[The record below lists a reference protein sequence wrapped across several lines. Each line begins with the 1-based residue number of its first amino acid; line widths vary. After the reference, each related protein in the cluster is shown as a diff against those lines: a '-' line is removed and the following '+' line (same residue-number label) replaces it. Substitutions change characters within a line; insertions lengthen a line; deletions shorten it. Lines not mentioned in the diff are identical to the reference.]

1 MDYILATALSYLL
14 LYKYVAFLTLIFL
27 GSFILPLPDNLILLA
42 TGAFA
47 SQGIFNF
54 PLTIILAIVVAMASD
69 ILGYVLTR
77 KYGIAVL
84 KMLHIKESHVTK
96 VHRYVNDYTGIT
108 IFITR
113 IAGPFG
119 PAVNFLAGFLKVS
132 WQKFL
137 LFDFL
142 GNLVDI
148 VVYMVAGYIL
158 GNYWLDYSG
167 QIGTIVAVLGSAIL
181 IIFVVIHLYNN
192 RKKIK

>member
-1 MDYILATALSYLL
+1 
-14 LYKYVAFLTLIFL
+14 
-27 GSFILPLPDNLILLA
+27 
-42 TGAFA
+42 
-47 SQGIFNF
+47 
-54 PLTIILAIVVAMASD
+54 MASD

-119 PAVNFLAGFLKVS
+119 PAVNFLAGFLEVS